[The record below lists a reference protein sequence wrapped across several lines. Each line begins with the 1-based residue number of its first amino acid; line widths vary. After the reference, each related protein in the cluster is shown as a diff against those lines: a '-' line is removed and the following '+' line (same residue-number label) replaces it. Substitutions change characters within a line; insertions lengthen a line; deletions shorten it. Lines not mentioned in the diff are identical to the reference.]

1 MITKLKN
8 NKLVSDAAIKG
19 LKGDEAL
26 GDRIIRNTYKTLLT
40 RSQKG
45 CFIYCEDDALSEYI
59 KLRLSKVKKMEWN

>member
-26 GDRIIRNTYKTLLT
+26 GDRIIRNTYKTLL
-40 RSQKG
+40 REAKK
-45 CFIYCEDDALSEYI
+45 DALYI
-59 KLRLSKVKKMEWN
+59 VRMMC